1 MGARAEVES
10 RVRSGWI
17 DPKVAEWV
25 LRNFPLL
32 EFDGASLACPVY
44 KLDDVSSVA
53 KFKDRLKIVIS
64 GGFEG
69 TKGHLE
75 AIRRDLPEI
84 RALDRE
90 KWGALLVVMLE
101 PDSYIIT
108 RKGRK
113 PIVNLDERQELW
125 SASGLVD
132 AVIILPEEK
141 RNESVAS
148 RYALIHKKI
157 EPALWCT
164 NKENPS
170 HYEILMRRD
179 LNMFDISRLLLHEPR
194 PHASFLASTQ
204 KLKAEEVRVRLRDY
218 ITDLVKN
225 AASCYNLPP
234 EIPANEVDYIAGL
247 YINETLK
254 GL

>member
-10 RVRSGWI
+10 RVRSEWF

-53 KFKDRLKIVIS
+53 KFKDHLKIVIS

-69 TKGHLE
+69 TEGHLE
-75 AIRRDLPEI
+75 AIRDLPGI

-125 SASGLVD
+125 STSGLVD

-141 RNESVAS
+141 KDESATA
-148 RYALIHKKI
+148 RYAFIHKKI
-157 EPALWCT
+157 EPALWFA
-164 NKENPS
+164 NVENPN
-170 HYEILMRRD
+170 HYEILMRQD
-179 LNMFDISRLLLHEPR
+179 LTMFDISRLLLHEPR

-204 KLKAEEVRVRLRDY
+204 KLNAEEVRKRLREY
-218 ITDLVKN
+218 ITDMVKN
-225 AASCYNLPP
+225 GAGRYNVQPDVPSGEL
-234 EIPANEVDYIAGL
+234 DYIAGVF
-247 YINETLK
+247 INEALK